1 VDRDTAHTLRGRFAA
16 LLRFGVPAAGLDVL
30 DERRMP
36 GGIEQRVRFAGSE
49 GDVPAYLILPDGRGP
64 FGAVVAFHQH
74 NGEWHLGKSEV
85 CGHAGD
91 PLQAFGPA
99 LARAGVAVLA
109 PDAVGFEDRRRSGPG
124 TEPREG
130 DGLQHFNEMAYRLV
144 RGDLLA
150 GTVLGDAAAAV
161 SALAAH
167 PAVDPARI
175 GALGHSY
182 GGNITLMLA
191 ALDERVRF
199 ACASG
204 AACTY
209 RHRLGAGTALELA
222 HIVPGIL
229 DVGDLDA
236 LVALVA
242 PRPLLLV
249 SATEDPYSA
258 DAPDIERA
266 AAPAWAAQG
275 APYALEH
282 ARYTGTH
289 PLTAERLDRIVSWVT
304 AHAAVHKRRG

>member
-1 VDRDTAHTLRGRFAA
+1 MDRDTAHTLRGRFAA
-16 LLRFGVPAAGLDVL
+16 LLRFGVRAAGLDVL

-167 PAVDPARI
+167 PAVDRARI

-275 APYALEH
+275 APNALEH